1 MPFLGQIKHS
11 ALLGPGGR
19 ACVTPETSVEAC
31 CTCEARRPEAGSG
44 GIFLLRDS
52 RSSPFPLE
60 GLKGVTVVAERSGAL
75 RGFVSLLDWEGNLK
89 EARILVIGI
98 EVILSNW
105 SNGNIEKEL

>member
-1 MPFLGQIKHS
+1 M
-11 ALLGPGGR
+11 
-19 ACVTPETSVEAC
+19 
-31 CTCEARRPEAGSG
+31 
-44 GIFLLRDS
+44 
-52 RSSPFPLE
+52 
-60 GLKGVTVVAERSGAL
+60 AERSGAL